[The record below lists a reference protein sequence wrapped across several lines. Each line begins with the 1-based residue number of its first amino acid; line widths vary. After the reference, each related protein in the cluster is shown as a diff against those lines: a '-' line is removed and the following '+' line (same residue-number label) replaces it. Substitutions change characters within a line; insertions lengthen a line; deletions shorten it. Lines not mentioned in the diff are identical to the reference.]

1 MKTQITALTFV
12 AVSTISAVSL
22 PAFAWNLLPNGSSNS
37 GNSNNGLVQDFINA
51 QPQMQGQRL
60 LQNMQRQSD
69 EATQDMINQGNEAT
83 QQRILMQQQQMYDQG
98 QRALSNLQRQ
108 LMYGY

>member
-1 MKTQITALTFV
+1 MHRSFLV
-12 AVSTISAVSL
+12 SSTISAVS
-22 PAFAWNLLPNGSSNS
+22 FHVNAWNLLPNGSSNS

-51 QPQMQGQRL
+51 QPQMQGQQL

-69 EATQDMINQGNEAT
+69 EATLDAENRAAETT
-83 QQRILMQQQQMYDQG
+83 QQMILMQQQQMYDQG

-108 LMYGY
+108 QMYGY

>member
-1 MKTQITALTFV
+1 MKTQIKVITFI
-12 AVSTISAVSL
+12 AFSTISAVS
-22 PAFAWNLLPNGSSNS
+22 FHVNAWNLLPNGSSNS

-51 QPQMQGQRL
+51 QPQIQGQQL

-69 EATQDMINQGNEAT
+69 EETQDMINQGNEAT

-108 LMYGY
+108 QMYGY